1 MKKDVQM
8 MMLKSSTFKT
18 TVLIVLGV
26 TYTGT
31 ELTTVGILNSKTSGS
46 PFLFLH
52 QRLFTYALTLIVST
66 SVDIT
71 AKEQVDC
78 ISTGP

>member
-8 MMLKSSTFKT
+8 MQKSSTFKT
-18 TVLIVLGV
+18 IVLIVFGV
-26 TYTGT
+26 THTGT
-31 ELTTVGILNSKTSGS
+31 KLATTGILNSKTRGS
-46 PFLFLH
+46 PFLFLY

-71 AKEQVDC
+71 AKVQVDC